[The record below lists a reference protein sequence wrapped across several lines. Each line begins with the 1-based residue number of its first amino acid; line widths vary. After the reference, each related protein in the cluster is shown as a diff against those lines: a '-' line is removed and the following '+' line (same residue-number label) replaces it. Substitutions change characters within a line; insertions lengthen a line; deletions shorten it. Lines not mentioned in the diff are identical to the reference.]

1 MAKKTQKIKAKHN
14 RTKKQLLFASSS
26 VSIDHQGDLPK
37 CRILA
42 YSGGKF
48 EWDWKENPLV
58 ADLSTATFAAKSIPL
73 LHDHWD
79 VYRVGHTTRQSI
91 ENNQVILEGV
101 ISGDSETARQ
111 IVQESKNGFPW
122 QASIGAKYGRI
133 DFYDVGEEV
142 EVNGRV
148 FSGPIEVA
156 RGVTIYETSFVVF
169 GADCNT
175 ASQVFAKK
183 FKGGRAMTFS
193 EYVASLGYD
202 ESTISDEVREA
213 LQKAFDNIS
222 ASDSGEDDPDKEKEV
237 EAEDSGSATDV
248 SGEVTDIVEDIIT
261 ELEEIET
268 VVETGEVVSAK
279 RTNANPRSALM
290 AYRKQVAAENKRIA
304 KIRKIC
310 GGKFSQ
316 LESKAI
322 EQGWSPVVVEN
333 RVLKAREKQ
342 NRQNPSRTFAAGD
355 TAATARVIEA
365 SALIS
370 AGISPKFL
378 EANGYDP
385 RVIDQAESKLYRG
398 MGLQRIIAM
407 ALESGGE
414 RLPSGLG
421 GGGFYSHAVEANR
434 RIRAAGGGTGSFSTI
449 SLPGILSNIANK
461 SLLQAYESR
470 ESTLMQIASKSSHA
484 DFKGMTEYR
493 LGADGRMKKIGQD
506 GKIESITLAE
516 ESYFNQLETLGAMIS
531 LTRQMIIN
539 DDLSAFTSIPTQ
551 MGQLAFDT
559 REMVGW
565 KTLLDNIATFFTSAR
580 GNSIDA
586 PLSIDGISEAEMILA
601 EQKNANGMPI
611 SVKGR
616 YLIVPPRLY
625 PLARTLYTSM
635 TVNET
640 TAVGTPSPVDNPHV
654 NAYEPIE
661 VPHLGASYGGSNSQ
675 WIMISDPA
683 QIPIINVAFLN
694 GAEAPIIEESDSSF
708 DTLGYQY
715 RIYMDF
721 GVAMQD
727 YRGAVYS
734 DGTGEDDEGNGTG
747 S

>member
-1 MAKKTQKIKAKHN
+1 MAKKTQKSKAKHN

-26 VSIDHQGDLPK
+26 VTVDHQGDLPK

-79 VYRVGHTTRQSI
+79 GCRVGHTTRQSI
-91 ENNQVILEGV
+91 ENNQVVLEGV
-101 ISGDSETARQ
+101 ISGNNETVRQ

-122 QASIGAKYGRI
+122 QASIGAKYDRI
-133 DFYDVGEEV
+133 DFYDIGEEV

-169 GADCNT
+169 GADGNT

-202 ESTISDEVREA
+202 ETTISDEVREA

-222 ASDSGEDDPDKEKEV
+222 ASDSGEDDPDKEKEEKGV
-237 EAEDSGSATDV
+237 EAEDSGDVTD
-248 SGEVTDIVEDIIT
+248 EVTDIIDDIID

-268 VVETGEVVSAK
+268 VVETSDVSAK
-279 RTNANPRSALM
+279 RGKPNSRNDLT
-290 AYRKQVAAENKRIA
+290 AYRKKVAEENKRIA
-304 KIRKIC
+304 QIHKIC
-310 GGKFSQ
+310 AGKFPN
-316 LESKAI
+316 LEVKAI

-333 RVLKAREKQ
+333 RVLKARVKQ
-342 NRQNPSRTFAAGD
+342 SRQAPSRSFTSGN
-355 TAATARVIEA
+355 TASTARVIEA

-370 AGISPKFL
+370 TGVTPKFL

-385 RVIDQAESKLYRG
+385 KVIDLAESKLYRG

-407 ALESGGE
+407 ALEFGGE

-421 GGGFYSHAVEANR
+421 GAGFYSHAVEANR
-434 RIRAAGGGTGSFSTI
+434 RILAAGGGTGSFSTM

-461 SLLQAYESR
+461 SLLQTYGSR
-470 ESTLMQIASKSSHA
+470 VSTLMQIASKSSHA

-506 GKIESITLAE
+506 GKIDSITMAE

-539 DDLSAFTSIPTQ
+539 DDLSAFTSIPAQ

-565 KTLLDNIATFFTSAR
+565 KTLLDSLSTFFTSAR
-580 GNSIDA
+580 GNRIDA

-625 PLARTLYTSM
+625 PTARTLYTSM

-640 TAVGTPSPVDNPHV
+640 TAVGTPRPVDNPHV

-661 VPHLGASYGGSNSQ
+661 VPHLGTSYGGSNTQ

-715 RIYMDF
+715 RVYMDF

-734 DGTGEDDEGNGTG
+734 DGTGGDDDSGGGG

>member
-1 MAKKTQKIKAKHN
+1 MAKTNRKIKAKHN
-14 RTKKQLLFASSS
+14 RTKKQLLFASSVVS
-26 VSIDHQGDLPK
+26 VDHQGDLPK
-37 CRILA
+37 CRIIA

-58 ADLSTATFAAKSIPL
+58 ADLSTATFAASSIPL

-79 VYRVGHTTRQSI
+79 GYRVGHTTRQVI
-91 ENNQVILEGV
+91 ENNRVILEGV
-101 ISGDSETARQ
+101 ISGDNETARQ

-122 QASIGAKYGRI
+122 QASIGAKYDRI
-133 DFYDVGEEV
+133 EFYDVGEEV

-169 GADCNT
+169 GADSNT

-193 EYVASLGYD
+193 EYVAGLGYD

-222 ASDSGEDDPDKEKEV
+222 ASDSGEDDPEKEKEV
-237 EAEDSGSATDV
+237 EAEDSGGGV
-248 SGEVTDIVEDIIT
+248 SDEVTDIVEDIIT

-268 VVETGEVVSAK
+268 VVETSDVSAK
-279 RTNANPRSALM
+279 RNKPNSRNELT
-290 AYRKQVAAENKRIA
+290 AYRKKVAEENKRIA
-304 KIRKIC
+304 QIHKIC
-310 GGKFSQ
+310 AGKFPN
-316 LESKAI
+316 LEAKAI
-322 EQGWSPVVVEN
+322 EEGWNPVVVEN

-342 NRQNPSRTFAAGD
+342 NRQNPSRSFTSGNASV
-355 TAATARVIEA
+355 TARVIEA

-370 AGISPKFL
+370 AGVSPKFL
-378 EANGYDP
+378 EANGYDQK
-385 RVIDQAESKLYRG
+385 VIDQAETKLYRG

-407 ALESGGE
+407 ALECGGE

-421 GGGFYSHAVEANR
+421 GAGFYSHAVEANR

-470 ESTLMQIASKSSHA
+470 ESTLMRIASKSSHA

-565 KTLLDNIATFFTSAR
+565 KTLLDSLDTFFTNGR
-580 GNSIDA
+580 GNRIDA
-586 PLSIDGISEAEMILA
+586 TLSIDGISEAEMILA
-601 EQKNANGMPI
+601 EQKNSNGMPI

-616 YLIVPPRLY
+616 NLIVPPRLY

-640 TAVGTPSPVDNPHV
+640 TATGVPSPVDNPHV

-661 VPHLGASYGGSNSQ
+661 VPHFGAAYGGSNTQ
-675 WIMISDPA
+675 WMMISDPA
-683 QIPIINVAFLN
+683 QVPIINVAFLN

-734 DGTGEDDEGNGTG
+734 DGTAADSDGTAA
-747 S
+747 